1 MDFLGNVENFCADC
15 GGTGF
20 AENILLFKYKEKNIA
35 EILDMEI
42 AEAARFFSD
51 DPSIFRTLEILERCG
66 LGYIRLSQQVS
77 TLSGGELMRLNF
89 ARNFDR
95 FSAENK
101 KEGIFIFDEPSSGL
115 HFADIEKLFNIFKSL
130 NDSGNTVI
138 LAEHRSQI
146 LASADYII
154 DLGPGSGENG
164 GNVVFQGKVKDLVN
178 CAGSVTGRMIKLLI
192 R

>member
-1 MDFLGNVENFCADC
+1 M
-15 GGTGF
+15 
-20 AENILLFKYKEKNIA
+20 
-35 EILDMEI
+35 
-42 AEAARFFSD
+42 
-51 DPSIFRTLEILERCG
+51 
-66 LGYIRLSQQVS
+66 
-77 TLSGGELMRLNF
+77 
-89 ARNFDR
+89 
-95 FSAENK
+95 
-101 KEGIFIFDEPSSGL
+101 
-115 HFADIEKLFNIFKSL
+115 
-130 NDSGNTVI
+130 I